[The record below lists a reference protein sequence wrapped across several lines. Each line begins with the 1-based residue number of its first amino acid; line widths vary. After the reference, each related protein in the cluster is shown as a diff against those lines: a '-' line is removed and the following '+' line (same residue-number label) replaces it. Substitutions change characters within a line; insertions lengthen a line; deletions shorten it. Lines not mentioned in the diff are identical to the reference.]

1 MTNIYPTPHDLGMV
15 IPPHLRQDRFCQG
28 FSHGLKGGQLDHV
41 EYFRLSFRL
50 GFRASKL
57 YLRQERRRRGVL
69 EFPLRGRIRLRAIY

>member
-1 MTNIYPTPHDLGMV
+1 MANIYPTPHDLGLV
-15 IPPHLRQDRFCQG
+15 IAPHLRPDRFCQG

-57 YLRQERRRRGVL
+57 YLREERRRRGIL
-69 EFPLRGRIRLRAIY
+69 ELPLRGRVRLRAIF